1 MMKKSIR
8 KAFVAVAVLL
18 ALSAVPVASQA
29 SDQAGWRGGY
39 GDWPVSSRIGD
50 L

>member
-1 MMKKSIR
+1 MKKSIR

-29 SDQAGWRGGY
+29 SDQSWRGGY